1 VHEPGAGRRIVVD
14 HPPDAER
21 VHVTEAA
28 GARVTRVVRLFLV
41 VVPGQ
46 IVLETVPDERHAV
59 VLRLFRQRSRR
70 RRGRHVHHLA
80 VRGPERVRPQRLFV
94 QRLLFR
100 GRGRRDRGHGGR
112 R

>member
-1 VHEPGAGRRIVVD
+1 VDEPSAWRRVVVH
-14 HPPDAER
+14 HTSDAER

-28 GARVTRVVRLFLV
+28 GARLARVIRLFLV

-59 VLRLFRQRSRR
+59 VLARLIGRGRS

-80 VRGPERVRPQRLFV
+80 VRGPERVRPQRLLV
-94 QRLLFR
+94 QRLRPFR
-100 GRGRRDRGHGGR
+100 GGR
-112 R
+112 RRR